1 MGKQYNHLSSYER
14 EQIASG
20 LRAGLD
26 SAEIGRNLGR
36 PTSTITR
43 EINRNSK
50 NRYDDAVAQKEA
62 DSRASAPRV
71 VPKLDHDNL
80 WNYVYDLLEKRW
92 SPELISGRLKAE
104 FMNDQTMH
112 VSAETIYR
120 YLYVMPKGE
129 LRSEVLSFLRQSH
142 KKRRPRGR
150 GKDRRG
156 SITNMRLIADR
167 PEEVESREV
176 PGHWEGDLIKGK
188 GNGSSI
194 GTLVERNSRYV
205 MLVKLKNAEARTC
218 LIGFTKAFRRVPEH
232 LRKTMTYDRGKE
244 MAQHEKL
251 TSRTGVKVYF
261 ADPHSPWQRG
271 SNENMNGLIRDFFPK
286 GMDLSELTQRDLTRV
301 EKLLNSRARKIHG
314 FFTPQEVYTSIL
326 TGKPVAL
333 GV

>member
-1 MGKQYNHLSSYER
+1 MGKNYSHLTSYER

-20 LRAGLD
+20 LRAGLG
-26 SAEIGRNLGR
+26 SASIARTLGR
-36 PTSTITR
+36 ETSCVSR
-43 EINRNSK
+43 EIKRNFEGK
-50 NRYDDAVAQKEA
+50 YDARIAQHKAEFRARIPRSEA
-62 DSRASAPRV
+62 
-71 VPKLDHDNL
+71 KLESDPL
-80 WNYVYDLLEKRW
+80 WNYVYDLLGKRW
-92 SPELISGRLKAE
+92 SPELISGRLKVD
-104 FMNDQTMH
+104 FMGDPKMQ

-150 GKDRRG
+150 GNDRRG
-156 SITNMRLIADR
+156 NITNMQLIAER
-167 PEEVESREV
+167 PAEVESREV

-188 GNGSSI
+188 GNASAI
-194 GTLVERNSRYV
+194 GTLVERNSRYLL
-205 MLVKLKNAEARTC
+205 LVKLDNAEAKTC
-218 LIGFTKAFRRVPEH
+218 LQGFTKAFKRIPEH
-232 LRKTMTYDRGKE
+232 LRKTLTYDRGKE

-286 GMDLSELTQRDLTRV
+286 GMDLTLVSQKELTRV
-301 EKLLNSRARKIHG
+301 EKLLNSRARKIHN
-314 FFTPQEVYTSIL
+314 FFTPHEVYTSIL
-326 TGKPVAL
+326 TNKPVAL

>member
-1 MGKQYNHLSSYER
+1 MGKQYDPLSSYER

-20 LRAGLD
+20 LRSGQGPAQ
-26 SAEIGRNLGR
+26 IGRGLGR
-36 PTSTITR
+36 PTSTVTR
-43 EINRNSK
+43 EIARESK
-50 NRYDDAVAQKEA
+50 RRYDDAEAQKA
-62 DSRASAPRV
+62 PDNRASIPRCSA
-71 VPKLDHDNL
+71 KLDSDNL

-104 FMNDQTMH
+104 FMNDPTMQ
-112 VSAETIYR
+112 VSAEAIYR

-156 SITNMRLIADR
+156 CITNMRLIADR

-188 GNGSSI
+188 GNGSAI

-205 MLVKLKNAEARTC
+205 MLVKLENAEARTC
-218 LIGFTKAFRRVPEH
+218 LLGFTKSFRRVPEH

-244 MAQHEKL
+244 MSQHEKL

-286 GMDLSELTQRDLTRV
+286 GMDLSQLSQRDLTRV

-314 FFTPQEVYTSIL
+314 FYTPHEVYTSIL

-333 GV
+333 GS

>member
-1 MGKQYNHLSSYER
+1 MGKQYSHLSSYER

-20 LRAGLD
+20 IRAGLGPT
-26 SAEIGRNLGR
+26 EIGRSLGR
-36 PTSTITR
+36 PTSTVSR
-43 EINRNSK
+43 EITRNSK
-50 NRYDDAVAQKEA
+50 NHYDEVVAQKVA
-62 DSRASAPRV
+62 DSRASIPRITA
-71 VPKLDHDNL
+71 KLDHEGL
-80 WNYVYDLLEKRW
+80 WNYVYDLLGKHW

-104 FMNDQTMH
+104 FMSDQTMQA
-112 VSAETIYR
+112 SAETIYR

-156 SITNMRLIADR
+156 NITNMRLIAER
-167 PEEVESREV
+167 PEEVENREV

-188 GNGSSI
+188 GNGSAI

-218 LIGFTKAFRRVPEH
+218 LLGFTKAFRRVPEH

-286 GMDLSELTQRDLTRV
+286 GMDLSELSQRDLTRV
-301 EKLLNSRARKIHG
+301 EKLLNSRARKIHK
-314 FFTPQEVYTSIL
+314 FYTPHEVYTSIL

-333 GV
+333 GS